1 MSEITDPAGLLSPGL
16 HLSAPLEHLWT
27 IAEWSEGPVW
37 VPQTQTVRFSDAI
50 NNRILQFDP
59 ATGIGTVYDDAAEYT
74 NGRTLDLDGHVV
86 QCSHGRRAIERDVDG
101 TVTTIVDR
109 WLPDGR
115 TDFVRFNSPNDIV
128 VKSDGSIWFTDPP
141 YGILPGTKEGR
152 EAPQEYDGCFVFRFG
167 PTDDEPDGDWVA
179 EPVITDLIHPNGLA
193 FSPDESILY
202 IADTGTGRN
211 SMYTWEHGEL
221 GLFKELVQGA
231 SDGFRVDVEGRIW
244 TSAGDHVVVLAPD
257 GTELL
262 DVPVPERVSNLCF
275 GGPDGS
281 DLYITASSS
290 LYRLRTTTRD
300 TAQHY

>member
-1 MSEITDPAGLLSPGL
+1 
-16 HLSAPLEHLWT
+16 
-27 IAEWSEGPVW
+27 
-37 VPQTQTVRFSDAI
+37 VPQSQTVRFSDAI

-59 ATGIGTVYDDAAEYT
+59 ATGIGSVYDDAAEFS
-74 NGRTLDLDGHVV
+74 NGRTLDLDGNVV

-109 WLPDGR
+109 WHPEGAEAA
-115 TDFVRFNSPNDIV
+115 VRFNSPNDVV
-128 VKSDGSIWFTDPP
+128 VKSDGSIWFSDPP
-141 YGILPGTKEGR
+141 YGIRPGTNEGR
-152 EAPQEYDGCFVFRFG
+152 EAPQEYDGCYVFRWA
-167 PTDDEPDGDWVA
+167 DGVA
-179 EPVITDLIHPNGLA
+179 EPVVTELIHPNGLA

-202 IADTGTGRN
+202 IADTGTDRN
-211 SMYTWEHGEL
+211 AMYVWEHGEL
-221 GLFKELVQGA
+221 RLFKELEQGA

-244 TSAGDHVVVLAPD
+244 TSAGDHVLVLAPN
-257 GTELL
+257 GSELL

-275 GGPDGS
+275 GGPDGT

>member
-1 MSEITDPAGLLSPGL
+1 MSDVVDPAGLLAPAL
-16 HLSAPLEHLWT
+16 HKSAPLEHLWT

-37 VPQTQTVRFSDAI
+37 VPQSQTVRFSDAI

-59 ATGIGTVYDDAAEYT
+59 ALGLGTVYDDAAEYT

-109 WLPDGR
+109 WQLDGA
-115 TDFVRFNSPNDIV
+115 DAAVRFNSPNDIV

-152 EAPQEYDGCFVFRFG
+152 EAPQEYDGCYVFRY
-167 PTDDEPDGDWVA
+167 DDGEAV
-179 EPVITDLIHPNGLA
+179 PVVTELVHPNGLA

-202 IADTGTGRN
+202 IADTGTDQN
-211 SMYTWEHGEL
+211 TIYAWEGGEL
-221 GLFKELVQGA
+221 RLFKQLSQGK

-257 GTELL
+257 GSELL

-275 GGPDGS
+275 GGPDGT

-300 TAQHY
+300 TAQRY